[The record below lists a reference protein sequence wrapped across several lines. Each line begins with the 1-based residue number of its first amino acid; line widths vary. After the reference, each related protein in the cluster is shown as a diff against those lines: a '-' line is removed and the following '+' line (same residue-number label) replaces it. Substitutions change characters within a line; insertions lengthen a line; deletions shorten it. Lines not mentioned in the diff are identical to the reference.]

1 MSVNVSVHMT
11 VVVVV
16 WFESMMIH
24 RHRMLSWKLFAWR
37 IESVVQV
44 VVVVVMQAVPMLVPK
59 GRIFSRILA
68 SSSVFQDPDQTGEV

>member
-16 WFESMMIH
+16 WSESMMIH
-24 RHRMLSWKLFAWR
+24 RRMLSWKFGWR

-44 VVVVVMQAVPMLVPK
+44 VVVVVMQAVPMLAPK
-59 GRIFSRILA
+59 GRIFSLILA